1 MKLLTTL
8 LEKGKEALKG
18 MNNVLVEKKVTRA
31 YDRCLDNITAKQDA
45 AETDKNALYEQ
56 LVLAKEE
63 EMVEIFRKIA
73 LKFQEI
79 EDCEN
84 TIEQLAKV
92 KKDLFDTE
100 V

>member
-1 MKLLTTL
+1 MNLLDKLLD
-8 LEKGKEALKG
+8 KGKEALKELD
-18 MNNVLVEKKVTRA
+18 NVLTRRKVTRA
-31 YDRCLDNITAKQDA
+31 YERCIDNITAKKDA

-73 LKFQEI
+73 MKFQEI

-84 TIEQLAKV
+84 TVAQMAKI
-92 KKDLFDTE
+92 KKELYDTKN
-100 V
+100 